1 MTSKQVLQQ
10 EIHGPIVHLII
21 HRPESLN
28 ALNRDVLAALEQHLV
43 ALAQL
48 AQSDPA
54 SLRVIVVR
62 GAGERAFVAGADIS
76 MMNELSQGEISQY
89 VGLGQ
94 RVMRLVEA
102 LPVPVIAQVQGF
114 ALGGGMELAL
124 ACDLI
129 VASERAKFGQPEVN
143 LGIVPGFGGTQRLVH
158 RCGLSVAKRLCL
170 TGDHIGADE
179 ALRLGVVDYVVPG
192 DELEA
197 RVQRLAETIVGR
209 GPLAV
214 RDAKMLIQR
223 AVEVE
228 LLSGLCREAD
238 AFSSLFR
245 SSDRKE
251 GFAAFLEKRSPDFT
265 GE

>member
-1 MTSKQVLQQ
+1 MKSIQVLQQ

-21 HRPESLN
+21 SRPESLN
-28 ALNRDVLAALEQHLV
+28 ALNRDVLLGLEESLM
-43 ALAQL
+43 ALAQK
-48 AQSDPA
+48 AHSDPA
-54 SLRVIVVR
+54 SVRVVIVR
-62 GAGERAFVAGADIS
+62 GAGEKAFVAGADIS
-76 MMNELSQGEISQY
+76 MMNSLSQGEISQY

-170 TGDHIGADE
+170 TGDYVGAEE
-179 ALRLGVVDYVVPG
+179 AQRLGVVDYVVPAE
-192 DELEA
+192 ELEA
-197 RVQRLAETIVGR
+197 RVQKLAESIGAR

-223 AVEVE
+223 AVESD
-228 LLSGLCREAD
+228 LLSGLSREAD
-238 AFSSLFR
+238 TFSSLFL

-265 GE
+265 GQ